1 MTELVAREGYATTSI
16 AQVISLARVSRST
29 FYEHF
34 EDKLDCFLAL
44 ERDLAARAL
53 STIERTVQEHATG
66 DVTHTVLSTLVELS
80 ERDPAGARVML
91 TESLAAGQHA
101 MEQRDRLLIEIGQL
115 VEDAWDAAS
124 SEAPVL
130 DIPAHVLVG
139 GVCRLLSLRI
149 LRGASGMHGLLPDLL
164 AWADSYTRTTGKP
177 RWQTLDRR
185 KGTPLPRSPH
195 TDLPPFTPPTPLPS
209 GRHNLPAAYVSAN
222 QRGRI
227 LHATIAT
234 VLSKGYS
241 ATTVADIVAEGH
253 LTRAVFYQHF
263 RDKQEA
269 LSEINQLNFQQIMA
283 VSARAFFSV
292 ESCASASSRPM
303 PSGPSRCAASTRR
316 SWPSPSSW
324 RRATATVRKPN
335 TCLDSAQTR

>member
-149 LRGASGMHGLLPDLL
+149 LRGASGPTCLRGPTPIRGRQASPGGKRSTAGKELPYPVRL
-164 AWADSYTRTTGKP
+164 TPTCP
-177 RWQTLDRR
+177 R
-185 KGTPLPRSPH
+185 LPRRRPCPRADTTCRRH
-195 TDLPPFTPPTPLPS
+195 MYRPTS
-209 GRHNLPAAYVSAN
+209 
-222 QRGRI
+222 
-227 LHATIAT
+227 
-234 VLSKGYS
+234 
-241 ATTVADIVAEGH
+241 EGASC
-253 LTRAVFYQHF
+253 TR
-263 RDKQEA
+263 
-269 LSEINQLNFQQIMA
+269 
-283 VSARAFFSV
+283 
-292 ESCASASSRPM
+292 P
-303 PSGPSRCAASTRR
+303 
-316 SWPSPSSW
+316 
-324 RRATATVRKPN
+324 
-335 TCLDSAQTR
+335 